1 MKRGTP
7 SVVLDIM
14 PSASTAQI
22 CQMCKL
28 WENFGKSKAEPVV
41 KVVGRSPRRRRK
53 KKPEQKESKKPVLDK
68 IKDIRLKEESKS
80 KGLEL
85 FGRDFPVPTP
95 VASG

>member
-1 MKRGTP
+1 
-7 SVVLDIM
+7 M

-28 WENFGKSKAEPVV
+28 WENLGKPKAESAV
-41 KVVGRSPRRRRK
+41 KAVARSPRRRRK
-53 KKPEQKESKKPVLDK
+53 KKPEQKESNKPVLDK

-80 KGLEL
+80 KDLEL
-85 FGRDFPVPTP
+85 FGQDFPVPTP

>member
-28 WENFGKSKAEPVV
+28 WKNLGKPKAEPAV

-53 KKPEQKESKKPVLDK
+53 KKPEQKVSKKPVLDQM
-68 IKDIRLKEESKS
+68 KDIRLKEEPKS
-80 KGLEL
+80 EGLEL
-85 FGRDFPVPTP
+85 FGPDFPVPTP